1 MIMGKFGQV
10 LTAMVTP
17 FDKNMAVAYDKAA
30 ELAAYLVDHGNDG
43 LVVAGSTG
51 EAATLTDQER
61 LKLFEVVLAAV
72 GDRACV
78 IGGTGT
84 NDTAKSVRLT
94 REAARIGLHGAMLVA
109 PYYNKPSQEGLYRHF
124 ATAAAAAP
132 DLPLIV
138 YNVPGRT
145 AVNLLPETVQ
155 RLAEVENIVA
165 VKEASGNLEQMS
177 EIIRIA
183 PDGFDLYSG
192 DDALTLPALA
202 VGGRGVIS
210 VAGHIVGREIKAM
223 IAAFFAGDLDRA
235 RQLHLGLLPVF
246 RAMFVATNPTP
257 VKAAVNM
264 LGLEAGDVRLPLVAP
279 GADDLEKIRAA
290 MRKFGLPVS
299 K

>member
-1 MIMGKFGQV
+1 MSKFGQV

-17 FDKNMAVAYDKAA
+17 FDKNMAVDYDKAA

-72 GDRACV
+72 GDRAYV
-78 IGGTGT
+78 VGGTGT
-84 NDTAKSVRLT
+84 NDTATSIHLT

-109 PYYNKPSQEGLYRHF
+109 PYYNKPSQEGLFRHF
-124 ATAAAAAP
+124 AAAAAAAP

-145 AVNLLPETVQ
+145 SVNLLPETVL
-155 RLAEVENIVA
+155 RLAAIKNIVA

-183 PDGFDLYSG
+183 PEGFDLYSG

-202 VGGRGVIS
+202 VGGCGVIS

-223 IAAFFAGDLDRA
+223 IAAFFAGDLARA
-235 RQLHLGLLPVF
+235 RELHLKLIPVF
-246 RAMFVATNPTP
+246 RAMFIATNPTP

-264 LGLEAGDVRLPLVAP
+264 LGLAAGDVRLPLVAP
-279 GADDLEKIRAA
+279 GAADLDKIRAE
-290 MRKFGLPVS
+290 MRKLDLPVNT
-299 K
+299 

>member
-1 MIMGKFGQV
+1 MSKFGQV

-17 FDKNMAVAYDKAA
+17 FDKNMAVDYDKAA

-61 LKLFEVVLAAV
+61 LKLFEVVMAAV
-72 GDRACV
+72 GDRAYV

-84 NDTAKSVRLT
+84 NDTAKSIHLT

-124 ATAAAAAP
+124 AAAAAAAP
-132 DLPLIV
+132 GLPLIV

-145 AVNLLPETVQ
+145 SVNLLPETVL
-155 RLAEVENIVA
+155 RLAAIENIVA

-183 PDGFDLYSG
+183 PEGFDLYSG

-202 VGGRGVIS
+202 VGGCGVIS

-223 IAAFFAGDLDRA
+223 ITAFFAGDLTRA
-235 RQLHLGLLPVF
+235 RELHLRLLPVF
-246 RAMFVATNPTP
+246 KAMFIATNPTP

-264 LGLEAGDVRLPLVAP
+264 LGINVGDVRLPLVAP
-279 GADDLEKIRAA
+279 GAADLEKIRGE
-290 MRKFGLPVS
+290 MRRIGLPVIV
-299 K
+299 

>member
-1 MIMGKFGQV
+1 MGKFGQV

-30 ELAAYLVDHGNDG
+30 ELAAYLVDHGSDG

-51 EAATLTDQER
+51 EAATLTDEER
-61 LKLFEVVLAAV
+61 LKLFETVLAAV
-72 GDRACV
+72 GDRARV

-94 REAARIGLHGAMLVA
+94 KEAARIGLHGAMLVA

-124 ATAAAAAP
+124 AAAAEAAP
-132 DLPLIV
+132 GLPLIV

-145 AVNLLPETVQ
+145 GINILPETVL
-155 RLAEVENIVA
+155 RLAAIKNIVA

-177 EIIRIA
+177 EIIRIT
-183 PDGFDLYSG
+183 PDSFDLYSG

-202 VGGRGVIS
+202 VGGCGIIS
-210 VAGHIVGREIKAM
+210 VASHIVGREIKTM
-223 IAAFFAGDLDRA
+223 IAAFRAGDLAGA
-235 RQLHLGLLPVF
+235 REMHLKLLPIF
-246 RAMFVATNPTP
+246 RAMFIATNPTP

-279 GADDLEKIRAA
+279 GTADLEKIRAE
-290 MRKFGLPVS
+290 MRKFGLPV
-299 K
+299 KT